1 MPLLRRTKIV
11 ATLGP
16 ASDSE
21 EIVERLA
28 RTGVDCFRLN
38 FSHGNQTDHLERI
51 RRVRAVEARIGR
63 PIAIL
68 ADLQG
73 PKLRVGDL
81 PEPIMLEKGS
91 FVTLAGHGDAREG
104 DLELGFEIDL
114 ALYLRRGHDVLINDG
129 LIRLRVVETRDR
141 RVHCGVEIGGLVS
154 SNKGVNLPGTYLP
167 IPAITAAD
175 RANLEF
181 ALANEVDYVALSFVR
196 RPEEVEDL
204 KQLIRAAGSRARVIS
219 KIEKS
224 EAMEHLDAIID
235 ASDGVMVAR
244 GDLGVEIGAAA
255 VPLAQKRIIRLGREA
270 GKVVITATQMLESM
284 ISRPEPTR
292 AEASDVANAI
302 LDGTSAV
309 MLSGETAV
317 GSFAIEAVD
326 TMVKIS
332 LAVEPSLAYHE
343 ARYGLSRLGPRYIAD
358 VVGHAACDIAETL
371 GVAAIVVPTATGES
385 AREVSKHRP
394 RRPIVAVSP
403 SQVALR
409 QLALDWAVVP
419 LLLDE
424 AAGIEELWSKATEAV
439 VRAGLAGPGDRVVL
453 TSGTRVGRP
462 GATNSILVQ
471 AL

>member
-1 MPLLRRTKIV
+1 
-11 ATLGP
+11 
-16 ASDSE
+16 
-21 EIVERLA
+21 
-28 RTGVDCFRLN
+28 
-38 FSHGNQTDHLERI
+38 
-51 RRVRAVEARIGR
+51 
-63 PIAIL
+63 
-68 ADLQG
+68 
-73 PKLRVGDL
+73 
-81 PEPIMLEKGS
+81 
-91 FVTLAGHGDAREG
+91 
-104 DLELGFEIDL
+104 
-114 ALYLRRGHDVLINDG
+114 
-129 LIRLRVVETRDR
+129 
-141 RVHCGVEIGGLVS
+141 
-154 SNKGVNLPGTYLP
+154 
-167 IPAITAAD
+167 
-175 RANLEF
+175 
-181 ALANEVDYVALSFVR
+181 
-196 RPEEVEDL
+196 
-204 KQLIRAAGSRARVIS
+204 
-219 KIEKS
+219 
-224 EAMEHLDAIID
+224 MEHLDAIVD
-235 ASDGVMVAR
+235 VSDGVMVAR

-326 TMVKIS
+326 TMARIS

-343 ARYGLSRLGPRYIAD
+343 ASYGLSRLGPRYIAD

-403 SQVALR
+403 SSVALR

-419 LLLDE
+419 LLVDE
-424 AAGIEELWSKATEAV
+424 AQGIEDLWSKATEAV